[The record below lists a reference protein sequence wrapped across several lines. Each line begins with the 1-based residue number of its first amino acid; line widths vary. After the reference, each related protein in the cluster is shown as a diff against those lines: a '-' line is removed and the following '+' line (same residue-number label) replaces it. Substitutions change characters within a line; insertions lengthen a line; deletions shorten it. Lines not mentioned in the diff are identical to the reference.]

1 MSETQGI
8 GLKIFIIFHLKSK
21 IQIFPIYEGLK
32 FELIRITFEDTHI
45 YFIYI
50 SVTIKFDEIKRDSI
64 NHFKDIN
71 NIGIF
76 IDFNKEFKKSK
87 CFSLIYIIIITFYF
101 LIFFLIIYYNFLLYS
116 QFAIVKL
123 QYSEALILIF
133 L

>member
-1 MSETQGI
+1 MSETQDI

-45 YFIYI
+45 YFLYI
-50 SVTIKFDEIKRDSI
+50 AVTIKFDEIKRDSI

-76 IDFNKEFKKSK
+76 SDFNKEFKKSK
-87 CFSLIYIIIITFYF
+87 CFSLIYI
-101 LIFFLIIYYNFLLYS
+101 YYYYYILFSYLFSYYILQFSFILTIRYS
-116 QFAIVKL
+116 
-123 QYSEALILIF
+123 
-133 L
+133 